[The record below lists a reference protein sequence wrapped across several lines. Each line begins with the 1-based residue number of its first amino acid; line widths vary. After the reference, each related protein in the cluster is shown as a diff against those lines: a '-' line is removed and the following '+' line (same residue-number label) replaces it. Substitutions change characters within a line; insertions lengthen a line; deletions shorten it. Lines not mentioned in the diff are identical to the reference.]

1 MRDYGS
7 VSPKFWTAGT
17 GKSLRGNLPAQ
28 VVALYLMTSPHA
40 NMIGVFYCPIDYI
53 AKETGLTIEGAS
65 KALAS
70 LIEADFCR
78 FDEVTEEVFVH
89 RMAAYQIGEQ
99 LDPKD
104 KRCIGVARELEKVTS
119 DRMRIGFR
127 ANYAVPFHLPIGH
140 EKQPSEPPEEQAP
153 SKPLRSQKQEQ
164 EQNQEQKHEK
174 KSAVAPHLSGIPAG
188 LLADYLKVRKAKK
201 GGELTETALAGIQ
214 READRAGLT
223 LEQALTACC
232 EYSWV
237 GFNAGWY
244 ADRQGSNKSGASE
257 PAWRKD
263 ARKRMQEAVP
273 NIAEKSGPPAHEFF
287 ELEAKNVTA
296 IALGK

>member
-7 VSPKFWTAGT
+7 VSPKFWIAGT

-40 NMIGVFYCPIDYI
+40 NMIGVFYCPIDSI
-53 AKETGLTIEGAS
+53 AKETGLPLEGAS
-65 KALAS
+65 EALRC

-78 FDEVTEEVFVH
+78 FDETTEEVFVT

-104 KRCIGVARELEKVTS
+104 KRCIGVARELEKVSS

-127 ANYAVPFHLPIGH
+127 ANYAVPYHLPI
-140 EKQPSEPPEEQAP
+140 PASVAPPADTPIEAP
-153 SKPLRSQKQEQ
+153 SKPHRSQEQKQEQ
-164 EQNQEQKHEK
+164 NLDQDQEKK
-174 KSAVAPHLSGIPAG
+174 KSAVAPHLAEIPSN
-188 LLADYLKVRKAKK
+188 LLADFLKVRKAKK
-201 GGELTETALAGIQ
+201 GGELTETALNGIR
-214 READRAGLT
+214 REAEKAGLS
-223 LEQALTACC
+223 LVEAITACC

-244 ADRQGSNKSGASE
+244 AERHRSSKPQQQGKHAGFQNLNYREG
-257 PAWRKD
+257 
-263 ARKRMQEAVP
+263 
-273 NIAEKSGPPAHEFF
+273 IAADGTF
-287 ELEAKNVTA
+287 N
-296 IALGK
+296 